1 MRHTSDDRIRKEIAY
16 EAAKLVAVDGLDD
29 FLQAK
34 RKAAQHLGIN
44 NKRMLP
50 SNNEIESALI
60 EYQSLYL
67 NKEQTQTLCDLRLVA
82 YKAMTLLEQFN
93 PRLTGSVL
101 SGTASQ
107 HSEITLHVYSDTSE
121 TVTLFLESKKIPVT
135 ICERRVLVENN
146 NAKYF
151 TALKFIAGELDI
163 IVIVLP
169 LTFLKNA
176 PIDSI
181 TERPMKRA
189 NLNDVKKLIKP

>member
-67 NKEQTQTLCDLRLVA
+67 NKEQTQTLYDLRLVA
-82 YKAMTLLEQFN
+82 YKAMTLLGQFN

-121 TVTLFLESKKIPVT
+121 TVTLFLESKKISVT
-135 ICERRVLVENN
+135 ICERRVLVEKN
-146 NAKYF
+146 NAAYF

-189 NLNDVKKLIKP
+189 NLNDVKKLVEP

>member
-67 NKEQTQTLCDLRLVA
+67 NKEQTQTLYDLRLVA
-82 YKAMTLLEQFN
+82 YKAMTLLGQFN

-121 TVTLFLESKKIPVT
+121 TVTLFLLFNKISVT
-135 ICERRVLVENN
+135 ICERRVLVEKN
-146 NAKYF
+146 NAAYF

-176 PIDSI
+176 LIDSI

-189 NLNDVKKLIKP
+189 NLNDVKKLIEP